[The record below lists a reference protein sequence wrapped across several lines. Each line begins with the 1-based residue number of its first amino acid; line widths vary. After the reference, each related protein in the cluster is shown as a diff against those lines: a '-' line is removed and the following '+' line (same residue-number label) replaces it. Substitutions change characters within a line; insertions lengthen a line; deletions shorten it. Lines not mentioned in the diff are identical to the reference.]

1 MSSHC
6 PHDLKYTESHEW
18 ILVNGNEATIGIT
31 DHAQGQLGD
40 LVYVEVPMLADEVLA
55 GVEAAV
61 VESVKPA
68 ADVYSPVTGEVIAVN
83 EELTAQPELV
93 NQDPY
98 GKGWLFKV
106 AMQNPKELDG
116 CMTAD
121 EYSEQNPD

>member
-55 GVEAAV
+55 
-61 VESVKPA
+61 
-68 ADVYSPVTGEVIAVN
+68 
-83 EELTAQPELV
+83 
-93 NQDPY
+93 
-98 GKGWLFKV
+98 
-106 AMQNPKELDG
+106 
-116 CMTAD
+116 
-121 EYSEQNPD
+121 